1 MLDGA
6 KRSRTKTSRSSYPPV
21 PPGKKMI
28 RFPKPLQPG
37 ARIAITATSSG
48 VRSQCHARLDRVLET
63 LRRQGYEVV
72 EGKCLRNNHREES
85 APPEER
91 AAELMDFLTR
101 PDIHAVLP
109 PWGGERVI
117 QLLPRLDFERLKS
130 LPPKW
135 FVGYSDQSTLILPML
150 LRAGWSCAH
159 GPQLMDWAP
168 NETDIHT
175 IAPLTLMKQGLPFEQ
190 RASKHFIGQW
200 GDIATDPDVT
210 FHFTEPTR
218 WQFLNG
224 AGAPPEK
231 LTIEGRILGGCL
243 DTLTN
248 LAGTPFGD
256 VPSFLSAHEKSGVI
270 LFLENV
276 ELQPQGVLRGLS
288 QLRLA
293 GWMNGIRGLLI
304 GRNANKKNVEDGKLT
319 YPDALR
325 EALGDLKCPVIFD
338 VDIGHVP
345 PQLTIMEGA
354 LAKVTYADN
363 EWRIEQREG

>member
-1 MLDGA
+1 M
-6 KRSRTKTSRSSYPPV
+6 T
-21 PPGKKMI
+21 I
-28 RFPKPLQPG
+28 RFPEPLKPG

-48 VRSQCHARLDRVLET
+48 VRSQCHARLERVLET
-63 LRRQGYEVV
+63 LRRNGYEVV

-101 PDIHAVLP
+101 TDIHAVIP

-130 LPPKW
+130 LSTPKW

-175 IAPLTLMKQGLPFEQ
+175 IAPLTLIKQGLPFEQ
-190 RASKHFIGQW
+190 EASAHYVGQW

-210 FHFTEPTR
+210 FHFTEPTNWR
-218 WQFLNG
+218 FLN
-224 AGAPPEK
+224 AHRAADK
-231 LTIEGRILGGCL
+231 FEGRIIGGCL
-243 DTLTN
+243 DTLKN
-248 LAGTPFGD
+248 LVGTPFGD
-256 VPSFLSAHEKSGVI
+256 VPSFLARHQKEGVI

-276 ELQPQGVLRGLS
+276 EQAPQGVLRALM

-304 GRNANKKNVEDGKLT
+304 GRNANKKEVEPGKLT
-319 YPDALR
+319 YADALH
-325 EALGDLKCPVIFD
+325 EALGDLTCPVLID

-354 LAKVTYADN
+354 MTTVSHRDN
-363 EWRIEQREG
+363 QWQVQQRT